1 MIIKEVLGVS
11 KRREGVYYNLND
23 DHDPN
28 RVLET
33 YGMVKDGHL
42 TIRHSQDV
50 TESLAYNRRLY
61 NLNER
66 PTGKEWH
73 RIARIDPIIYHYILD
88 KYKID
93 ALKQEDHK
101 ALIDL
106 LHTPEF
112 LYCRTAPGDFRK
124 RPERKFFRASTP
136 TAGSPMSLIGKSR

>member
-1 MIIKEVLGVS
+1 M
-11 KRREGVYYNLND
+11 REGVFYNLND

-50 TESLAYNRRLY
+50 TASLAYNRQLY

-73 RIARIDPIIYHYILD
+73 RVARIDPIVYHKL
-88 KYKID
+88 KEEHGID
-93 ALKQEDHK
+93 ALNPEHME
-101 ALIDL
+101 ALMNI
-106 LHTPEF
+106 LHQPEWRHT
-112 LYCRTAPGDFRK
+112 RTAPGEFRK
-124 RPERKFFRASTP
+124 RPERKFYRASTP
-136 TAGSPMSLIGKSR
+136 TAGSPMSLIGKTRS